1 MRQSFFFLV
10 LSWAAKSLVFYLS
23 SSKICC
29 FGSILERVKGS
40 HAYMVMGDG
49 NLNLSQPKPC
59 SPPELLNKT
68 CDHIFLIRKTR
79 RPSCYTF
86 SANVFM
92 FVVSDECVCGEEL
105 LREASRLSP
114 PGKLQTAVAGGKPF
128 H

>member
-1 MRQSFFFLV
+1 
-10 LSWAAKSLVFYLS
+10 
-23 SSKICC
+23 
-29 FGSILERVKGS
+29 
-40 HAYMVMGDG
+40 MVMGDG

-59 SPPELLNKT
+59 SPPELPKKKLAI
-68 CDHIFLIRKTR
+68 IFSSYPKQGDPHVTH
-79 RPSCYTF
+79 F
-86 SANVFM
+86 QQNVFM